1 MCFKPECF
9 KSDKLSGVHLVGRKS
24 RICLILITT
33 LMLTEGA
40 LAAEARIQVLNDQQE
55 AMDNVVVI
63 IEPEGH
69 ALAAASAGMTAQ
81 VDQVDRQFV
90 PHVQLVQAGTEV
102 NFPNFDDIR
111 HHVYSFSDAKRF
123 ELPLYKGTP
132 SEPVLFD
139 QSGIVT
145 LACNIHDWMLG
156 YLYVTDSPW
165 YALTDPSGH
174 AAITVPES
182 SHYLVR
188 VWHPSLGADNAGVE
202 ERFSADQL
210 NNISMTLAE
219 PSASGGRRQL
229 RRSTRYP

>member
-1 MCFKPECF
+1 MFFNSKCFKPGFLGNEPMVVN
-9 KSDKLSGVHLVGRKS
+9 KLRVSLLLLAS
-24 RICLILITT
+24 
-33 LMLTEGA
+33 LMLTDSA
-40 LAAEARIQVLNDQQE
+40 LAAEARIQVLNDRQE

-69 ALAAASAGMTAQ
+69 AFIASAGMTAQ
-81 VDQVDRQFV
+81 IDQVDRQFV

-132 SEPVLFD
+132 AEPVLFN

-156 YLYVTDSPW
+156 YLYVADSPW
-165 YALTDPSGH
+165 HALTDPSGR
-174 AAITVPES
+174 AAITVPQAS
-182 SHYLVR
+182 SYLVR

-202 ERFSADQL
+202 ERVTADQL
-210 NNISMTLAE
+210 SNISMTLAE
-219 PSASGGRRQL
+219 QSASSGRRQL

>member
-1 MCFKPECF
+1 MCSKSERFKPY
-9 KSDKLSGVHLVGRKS
+9 KLSSLFLVAA
-24 RICLILITT
+24 

-40 LAAEARIQVLNDQQE
+40 LAAEARVQIVNDQQE

-69 ALAAASAGMTAQ
+69 ALAAASTGMTAQ

-102 NFPNFDDIR
+102 SFPNFDDIR

-132 SEPVLFD
+132 SDPVLFE
-139 QSGIVT
+139 QPGIVI

-165 YALTDPSGH
+165 HALTDQTGV
-174 AAITVPES
+174 ATLTVPEA

-188 VWHPSLGADNAGVE
+188 VWHPSLGADNAGIE
-202 ERFSADQL
+202 EQVSADQL
-210 NNISMTLAE
+210 NNITLSLADQ
-219 PSASGGRRQL
+219 STSGGRRQL